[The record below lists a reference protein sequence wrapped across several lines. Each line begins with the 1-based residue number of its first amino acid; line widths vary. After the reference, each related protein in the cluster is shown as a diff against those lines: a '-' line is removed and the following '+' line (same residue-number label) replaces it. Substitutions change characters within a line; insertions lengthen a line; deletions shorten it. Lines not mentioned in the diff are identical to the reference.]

1 MNSSFIKISNCI
13 SSSVTKEQFNSCEKL
28 LEGFENRY
36 CKNGEDVKMAKKLL
50 KNLIHKLCTSKVSC
64 NIYN

>member
-1 MNSSFIKISNCI
+1 MNDHFIKISNCI
-13 SSSVTKEQFNSCEKL
+13 SSSVTREHFNSCERL
-28 LEGFENRY
+28 LEGFEKRY
-36 CKNGEDVKMAKKLL
+36 CRKNEDEKTAKKLL